1 MGQPRS
7 PQVTQTSQ
15 VKLGPQ
21 QQQVFDQA
29 FPSITSYAQQTPK
42 LFPGTG
48 IAGFNPWELFGQGQV
63 TGTAAPQA
71 QALAAQAAGTQSQL
85 LDPNFML
92 HPNQYVMDAADAMT
106 RKVTDN
112 LFQTILPRI
121 RTVSTQASGPYA
133 YNTKEGIATGQ
144 AIGQTN
150 QGLSDALANML
161 LANYTQGLGGL
172 SQAIAHN
179 PSVIQSQMMPAGMYA
194 AVGGQ
199 ERALEQAQLDE
210 RIRQF
215 YAQQDLPLSR
225 AQQLL
230 SLMQGIP
237 GGQGVS
243 TVTGAMPQ
251 TNPILQGLGFGM
263 QALGLMGGMPGV
275 GSLFGGT
282 GMGMGK

>member
-1 MGQPRS
+1 MGPPKS
-7 PQVTQTSQ
+7 PQITQTSQ
-15 VKLGPQ
+15 VKLGPE

-29 FPSITSYAQQTPK
+29 FPSINAYAQQTPK

-71 QALAAQAAGTQSQL
+71 QALATSGANAQQQL

-92 HPNQYVMDAADAMT
+92 NPNQYVMGAADAMT

-121 RTVSTQASGPYA
+121 RSASTLASGPYA
-133 YNTKEGIATGQ
+133 HNTKEGIATGQ

-161 LANYTQGLGGL
+161 LANYTQGLGGM

-179 PSVIQSQMMPAGMYA
+179 PSVIQSQIMPASMYA
-194 AVGGQ
+194 SVGGQ
-199 ERALEQAQLDE
+199 ERAMEQAQLDE

-230 SLMQGIP
+230 QLMQGIP

-243 TVTGAMPQ
+243 TVTGAMAQ
-251 TNPILQGLGFGM
+251 TNPIMQALGFGL
-263 QALGLMGGMPGV
+263 QGLGLMGGMPGL
-275 GSLFGGT
+275 GFGGM
-282 GMGMGK
+282 GLGMGK